1 MIHKNLFQPFRGNPD
16 YDRVADLPYDTNC
29 LSGLTRNQDE
39 INIKSITKCRME
51 TMYNTACMFTKMSN
65 TTKVSKDIL
74 ASCIISRRQGSEF
87 LQTAVVPMWVVYQFL
102 VSVVLLRILIVM
114 LTITYN
120 KILANLNTQW
130 KYARIYL
137 VIQFFDADS
146 LLPPPFTFLTLIM
159 YLIRDIAKHKCFKSG
174 GTPNSNKKYKQ
185 CAAIDIEYRTLI
197 FSFIDNVKPQ
207 PDSIKGNSSMLK
219 PSIFHIYLV
228 TFSKYVD

>member
-1 MIHKNLFQPFRGNPD
+1 
-16 YDRVADLPYDTNC
+16 
-29 LSGLTRNQDE
+29 
-39 INIKSITKCRME
+39 ME
-51 TMYNTACMFTKMSN
+51 TMYNTVCMFIKMSN
-65 TTKVSKDIL
+65 TTKVSKENL
-74 ASCIISRRQGSEF
+74 ASCIITRREGSEF

-159 YLIRDIAKHKCFKSG
+159 YLIRELAKTKCFKSASA
-174 GTPNSNKKYKQ
+174 PNSNKKYKH

-197 FSFIDNVKPQ
+197 FSFIDNVKPM
-207 PDSIKGNSSMLK
+207 PDGVKGNFYTLQYAISFVIISS
-219 PSIFHIYLV
+219 
-228 TFSKYVD
+228 

>member
-1 MIHKNLFQPFRGNPD
+1 
-16 YDRVADLPYDTNC
+16 
-29 LSGLTRNQDE
+29 
-39 INIKSITKCRME
+39 ME
-51 TMYNTACMFTKMSN
+51 TMYDVACMSLHMKN
-65 TTKVSKDIL
+65 TTVSKKNLD
-74 ASCIISRRQGSEF
+74 SCIITHRPGSEF

-137 VIQFFDADS
+137 VIQFFDVDS

-159 YLIRDIAKHKCFKSG
+159 YLIRKVAKTKCFKMAAAG
-174 GTPNSNKKYKQ
+174 NSSKKYKH

-197 FSFIDNVKPQ
+197 FSFIDNVKPA
-207 PDSIKGNSSMLK
+207 PDTGIKGNNQMNHNYCNELFEIIQTTLGMNQTSGTFKFIWGRPCPHPLE
-219 PSIFHIYLV
+219 PNYSILFYSV
-228 TFSKYVD
+228 GRNNQ